1 MGAEKTQKYKNK
13 ANHNSL
19 EILCYSD
26 LGEQEWGGW
35 RHHIETQSLRS
46 YRKWEEKKKCEC
58 EGEREREE
66 VESFDFVL
74 ILIKSTQSTSDD
86 GRVSRHKPPR
96 GFSPSLTG
104 GAYSTPEH
112 SKVFLHLGPHY
123 GLSFFSTLLTFI
135 PSFLLSAKVEWL
147 QNFEKRAG
155 LPLVGNPS
163 CFAPFLMCVS
173 CRPRLFFFLL
183 LARHNWNGLHLQTGL
198 NQASNQASL
207 FPYDQLS
214 SCVLPQW
221 LRCSLNVKST
231 SRLSSPLLYMCSSLF
246 KRLKPFIRHTL
257 FFKH

>member
-1 MGAEKTQKYKNK
+1 MSAEKTQKYKNK

-26 LGEQEWGGW
+26 LGEREWGGW
-35 RHHIETQSLRS
+35 SYHIEAQSLRS
-46 YRKWEEKKKCEC
+46 YRKWEEKRKCEC

-135 PSFLLSAKVEWL
+135 PSFLLSAKVE
-147 QNFEKRAG
+147 
-155 LPLVGNPS
+155 
-163 CFAPFLMCVS
+163 
-173 CRPRLFFFLL
+173 
-183 LARHNWNGLHLQTGL
+183 
-198 NQASNQASL
+198 
-207 FPYDQLS
+207 
-214 SCVLPQW
+214 
-221 LRCSLNVKST
+221 
-231 SRLSSPLLYMCSSLF
+231 
-246 KRLKPFIRHTL
+246 
-257 FFKH
+257 

>member
-26 LGEQEWGGW
+26 LGERKWGGW
-35 RHHIETQSLRS
+35 RYHIETQSLRS

-173 CRPRLFFFLL
+173 CRPRLFFFSPPCSSQLKWITSSNRAQSSIKSSQSVPVWSTLFLRLTPMATMLL
-183 LARHNWNGLHLQTGL
+183 ECEIDF
-198 NQASNQASL
+198 QAL
-207 FPYDQLS
+207 F
-214 SCVLPQW
+214 
-221 LRCSLNVKST
+221 
-231 SRLSSPLLYMCSSLF
+231 SSPV
-246 KRLKPFIRHTL
+246 HVQ
-257 FFKH
+257 